1 MSQENVD
8 IVRRGFEHFRV
19 TGGPLPE
26 ILAPD
31 FVWDMS
37 TFRDWPEQRT
47 YEGADGT
54 RQFLEDW
61 TSAFDDWRITVEALH
76 DAGEQVV
83 AVCRQ
88 SGRAKATGMPVNM
101 RLAQVFTLRDGLQ
114 TRMEMYADVAEALKA
129 VGLAE

>member
-1 MSQENVD
+1 MSQQNVD
-8 IVRRGFEHFRV
+8 IVLRGFAHFRD
-19 TGGPLPE
+19 TGEMLPE

-37 TFRDWPEQRT
+37 TFSGWPEQRT

-54 RQFLEDW
+54 RRFLRDW
-61 TSAFDDWRITVEALH
+61 TSAFDDWRITVEAIH
-76 DAGEQVV
+76 DTGEQVV

-88 SGRAKATGMPVNM
+88 SGRAKATGVPVNM

-114 TRMEMYADVAEALKA
+114 TRMEMYADVAQALKA
-129 VGLAE
+129 VGLEE